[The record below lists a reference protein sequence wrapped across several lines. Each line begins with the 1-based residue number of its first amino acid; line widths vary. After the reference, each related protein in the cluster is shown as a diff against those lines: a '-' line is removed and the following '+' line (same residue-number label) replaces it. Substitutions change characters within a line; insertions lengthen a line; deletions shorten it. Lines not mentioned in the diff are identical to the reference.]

1 MITIST
7 TKALREALEVIRN
20 DILTTPQA
28 NRIELALLH
37 REAVYLTLDLNDLV
51 AALSHGLACLELAR
65 ESGDLTTQA
74 KAHVALALIHME
86 MLDDL
91 SVKHHFAQ
99 AEALAREVSDERGIA
114 LVNVNA
120 AHYAT
125 DRGHYAE
132 AVGLLEDIRRSAY
145 WEQLNQ
151 DESAQLLQAFHIN
164 YAMSYLQMLMN
175 RSGDPPVIGPDDQ
188 IYRSLRLLK
197 QISVRPDKLRDPLHL
212 LDVLDALTLEALW
225 RGSGREAM
233 EIADRRVS
241 YARET
246 ENSVFLGHATL
257 RRSLVQ
263 SFLEDW
269 AGAIRDAWI
278 AVEQFEQT
286 GREVLIARGREI
298 LANAY
303 ADAGRFREAFEVQRD
318 MTRGLENLYRDFY
331 QQRALTRQVEQR
343 MHEAEV
349 RARVSAEAARRDS
362 LTGMPNRTQ
371 AMEWL
376 DSLKQDPKSDAV
388 HAVVIVD
395 LDSFKKINDTYGHLV
410 GDLVLVHAAEVM
422 KQALR
427 DQDSLARLGGEEF
440 LLVLRDVEAPEAYR
454 LCERVRRVL
463 EEVDWADIDDD
474 LETTASFGMT
484 VVVAG
489 DIRETDQ
496 ILKRADMALYQAK
509 SEGRNRICVL

>member
-91 SVKHHFAQ
+91 SVKHHFTQ
-99 AEALAREVSDERGIA
+99 AEALAREASDDRGIA

-120 AHYAT
+120 AHYAM

-132 AVGLLEDIRRSAY
+132 AVGLLEELRHSKY
-145 WEQLNQ
+145 WERLHQA
-151 DESAQLLQAFHIN
+151 DSAQLLQAFHIN
-164 YAMSYLQMLMN
+164 YAMSYVQMVMG
-175 RSGDPPVIGPDDQ
+175 RSDDPPVAGFGDQ
-188 IYRSLRLLK
+188 IHDSIRLLK
-197 QISVRPDKLRDPLHL
+197 QISARPDELRDPLHL
-212 LDVLDALTLEALW
+212 LDVLDVLTLEALW
-225 RGSGREAM
+225 RGDGRQAM
-233 EIADRRVS
+233 AIADRRVS
-241 YARET
+241 HARDT
-246 ENSVFLGHATL
+246 ENNVLLGHATL
-257 RRSLVQ
+257 RRSQVQ
-263 SFLEDW
+263 TFLKDW
-269 AGAIRDAWI
+269 DGSIRDAWI

-286 GREVLIARGREI
+286 GREVLIARGRGI

-303 ADAGRFREAFEVQRD
+303 ADAGRFREAFEVQRN
-318 MTRGLENLYRDFY
+318 MTRGLEHLYRDFY

-376 DSLKQDPKSDAV
+376 DSLKRAPKGDAV
-388 HAVVIVD
+388 HAVVLVD

-410 GDLVLVHAAEVM
+410 GDLVLVRAAQVM
-422 KQALR
+422 KHALR
-427 DQDSLARLGGEEF
+427 EQDSLARLGGEEF
-440 LLVLRDVEAPEAYR
+440 LLILREVGARDAYSI
-454 LCERVRRVL
+454 CERVRHVL
-463 EEVDWADIDDD
+463 EEIDWPDIDDE
-474 LETTASFGMT
+474 LRTTASFGMT
-484 VVVAG
+484 LVVSG
-489 DIRETDQ
+489 EIRETDR
-496 ILKRADMALYQAK
+496 ILKLADMALYQAK